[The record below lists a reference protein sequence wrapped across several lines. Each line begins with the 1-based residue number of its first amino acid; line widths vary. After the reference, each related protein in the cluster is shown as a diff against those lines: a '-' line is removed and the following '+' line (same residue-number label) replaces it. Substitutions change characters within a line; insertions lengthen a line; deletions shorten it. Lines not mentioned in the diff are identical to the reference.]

1 MKHYIELNNRFFEV
15 KKLKGK
21 VHPLEYRSLDD
32 CYNKPS
38 ALKRDIYNDWC
49 KWLVEFAFDES
60 SDYEYGILTVLSYNC
75 MIFTLGAEVYNKK
88 GELIGYLYITKTRQ
102 ELWTV

>member
-1 MKHYIELNNRFFEV
+1 MKHYVELNNRTFEV

-21 VHPLEYRSLDD
+21 PQTLEYRSLDD
-32 CYNKPS
+32 CYKKPS
-38 ALKRDIYNDWC
+38 ALKRDIYNDWY
-49 KWLVEFAFDES
+49 KWLAYNELS
-60 SDYEYGILTVLSYNC
+60 NYEYGILTVLSYNS

-102 ELWTV
+102 ELWLV